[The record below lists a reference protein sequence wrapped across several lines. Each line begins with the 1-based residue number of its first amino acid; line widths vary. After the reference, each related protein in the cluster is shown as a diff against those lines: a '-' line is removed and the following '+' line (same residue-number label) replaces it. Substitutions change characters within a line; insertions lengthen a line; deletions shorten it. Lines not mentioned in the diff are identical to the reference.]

1 MKKVTFSNGKTET
14 VYAVPGMMLLD
25 IAALPRHQVEAGDTA
40 EIVLEKE
47 KKAARAREDAA
58 YLAAFADTVVP
69 EGWQF
74 PAFARRQGVEPREG
88 EDGRKV
94 DYIRYELLKTAG
106 DIAQAEQAMGGLT
119 QEEVEGVMAFFRPCR
134 LARWC
139 PFARRRRKS

>member
-14 VYAVPGMMLLD
+14 VYAVPGLMITD
-25 IAALPRHQVEAGDTA
+25 IAALPQYQVEADDTP

-47 KKAARAREDAA
+47 RRAARAREDAA

-69 EGWQF
+69 EGWEF
-74 PAFARRQGVEPREG
+74 PAFASRQGVLPREG

-106 DIAQAEQAMGGLT
+106 DIRQAEQAMTGLT
-119 QEEVEGVMAFFRPCR
+119 QEEVEGIMAFFRPCR

-139 PFARRRRKS
+139 PFARRRR